1 MTTPNSALLLATT
14 AALVTGTAAFAQAP
28 TLDER
33 YGLEAAK
40 KNMATFKTADGL
52 KVALVAAEPM
62 IQNPTNIEVDPKG
75 RIWAVECLNYRRWM
89 KTRPEGDRVVILE
102 DTDGDGLVDKEKT
115 FYQNPEMTNPLGICV
130 LPQAKGTKVI
140 VSAAPN
146 IWLLTDSDGD
156 DVAEDAKVIF
166 KIGGTWNY
174 DHQVHAA
181 VFGPEGK
188 FYFNAGNSITELFW
202 PDGSIVKDLA
212 GNEITN
218 KGKPYRQGMVY
229 RCDIDLE
236 TGKASNVETLGHNFR
251 NNFETCVDSFGTMWQ
266 SDNDDDGNKGTRI
279 NYVMEF
285 GNYGFTDEMTGAG
298 WGAARTNIE
307 KETPL
312 RHWHLNDPGVVPNLL
327 QTGQGSPTGIL
338 INEGSALGPKFT
350 NQLIHCDAG
359 PRTVRAY
366 PVENDGAGYK
376 ATMVDILTSSD
387 SWYRASDVAIAPD
400 GSLFV
405 SDWYDPGVGGHNMGD
420 RQPGKIMG
428 RVYRV
433 SAVGSTAKA
442 PVPNVSTAAGAV
454 QALQSPNKPTQYI
467 AWRALHGMGAAAE
480 TALLG
485 LWKNENP
492 RLRARAL
499 SLLAQIKGSEA
510 KYLSIAVA
518 DSDPNLRIA
527 AIRLSGILASTRG
540 FDAKVHAGY
549 LAKLAADPNP
559 QVRRQVAVALY
570 QAKDSAKLW
579 AALAQQHDGK
589 DRWYLEALG
598 IGSIGNEDACF
609 DAWLAAVGTKWN
621 TPAGRDIVWRM
632 RSAKNADY
640 LARIIT
646 DAATTDLDR
655 PRYFRAFDFLPASPA
670 KMTVLAS
677 LAAAGAGDLTVREAL
692 LRLKGLDLA
701 ANPDAAKA
709 INTALDRTKDTP
721 AFIDLVRDFRVPNQ
735 GPALLATAIAIAQQ
749 PAASEAVK
757 MVLKEANAEQVIN
770 DALATPK
777 AATVVELLGNSGTP
791 AGLARVEAI
800 VAAGSLK
807 PEIREQAV
815 RALAR
820 SQSGAEKLIA
830 LARDKKL
837 PATLAPVAGRALRLV
852 EYASLKKDIDEL
864 FPVAAAPGG
873 KALSTVAD
881 LVKLQGDIAKGRAVF
896 ERAESSCVLCHRI
909 GDKGADFGPGLG
921 EIGAK
926 LPKEQIYENI
936 INPSAGLSMGFET
949 TQLTLKDG
957 STALGIVRSD
967 TRNEVV
973 LALPGGATNRF
984 EKGQIAKREKLT
996 TSMMPSGLNQ
1006 LLSQDDLVNLV
1017 EYLASLKTK

>member
-1 MTTPNSALLLATT
+1 MTIPNSSILLATT
-14 AALVTGTAAFAQAP
+14 AALVTGNAVFAQTA
-28 TLDER
+28 DER
-33 YGLEAAK
+33 YGLEVAK

-75 RIWAVECLNYRRWM
+75 RIWAVECVNYRRNM
-89 KTRPEGDRVVILE
+89 KLRPEGDRVVILE

-115 FYQNPEMTNPLGICV
+115 FYQNVAMTNPLGICV

-146 IWLLTDSDGD
+146 VWLLTDSDGD

-166 KIGGTWNY
+166 KIGGGFNH
-174 DHQVHAA
+174 DHQVHAF

-188 FYFNAGNSITELFW
+188 FYFNGGDATAEVLS
-202 PDGSIVKDLA
+202 PDGTPVKDLV
-212 GNEITN
+212 GNEVAN
-218 KGKPYRQGMVY
+218 KGKPYRRGMVF

-236 TGKASNVETLGHNFR
+236 TGKASNFETVGHNFR
-251 NNFETCVDSFGTMWQ
+251 NNFEVCVDSFGTMWQ
-266 SDNDDDGNKGTRI
+266 SDNDDDGNRSTRI
-279 NYVMEF
+279 NYVMEHGNF
-285 GNYGFTDEMTGAG
+285 GYTDEMTGAG
-298 WGAARTNIE
+298 WGTPRTNIE
-307 KETPL
+307 KETHR
-312 RHWHLNDPGVVPNLL
+312 RHWYQNDPGVVPNLL
-327 QTGQGSPTGIL
+327 PTGQGSPTGIL
-338 INEGSALGPKFT
+338 IHEGNALGAQFT
-350 NQLIHCDAG
+350 NQLIHCEPG
-359 PRTVRAY
+359 PRTVRSY

-376 ATMVDILTSSD
+376 ATMVDILTSTD

-400 GSLFV
+400 GSLV
-405 SDWYDPGVGGHNMGD
+405 ISDWYDPGVGGHAMGD

-433 SAVGSTAKA
+433 STTGNSTKA
-442 PVPNVSTAAGAV
+442 TAPDVSTAAGAV
-454 QALQSPNKPTQYI
+454 KALQSPNKPTQFI
-467 AWRALHGMGAAAE
+467 AWRALHGMGATAE

-485 LWKNENP
+485 LWKHENP
-492 RLRARAL
+492 RMRARAL

-510 KYLSIAVA
+510 KHLAAGIAEA
-518 DSDPNLRIA
+518 DPNLRIA
-527 AIRLSGILASTRG
+527 AIRLSQMLTRTRG
-540 FDAKVHAGY
+540 FDAKVHAGH
-549 LAKLAADPNP
+549 LAKLVADPNP
-559 QVRRQVAVALY
+559 QVRRQVALALFGS
-570 QAKDSAKLW
+570 QDVAKLW
-579 AALAQQHDGK
+579 TALAQQHDGT

-598 IGSIGNEDACF
+598 IGAMGHEDACF
-609 DAWLAAVGTKWN
+609 NAWLTAVGTKWN
-621 TPAGRDIVWRM
+621 TPAGRDIIWRM

-646 DAATTDLDR
+646 DAATTDADK

-670 KMTVLAS
+670 KTTALAS
-677 LAAAGAGDLTVREAL
+677 LAASGAGDFAVRESL

-709 INTALDRTKDTP
+709 INTALERAKGTP

-757 MVLKEANAEQVIN
+757 MVLKEAHAEQVIN
-770 DALATPK
+770 DALTTPK
-777 AATVVELLGNSGTP
+777 AADLVDLLGNSGTP
-791 AGLARVEAI
+791 AGIARVEAI
-800 VAAGSLK
+800 VAAGNLK

-837 PATLAPVAGRALRLV
+837 PATLAPTAGRALRSV
-852 EYASLKKDIDEL
+852 EYVTLKKDIDEL

-873 KALSTVAD
+873 KALPTTAD

-921 EIGAK
+921 DIGAK

-949 TQLTLKDG
+949 TVLTLKDG
-957 STALGIVRSD
+957 TTAQGIVRSD
-967 TRNEVV
+967 TRQEVV

-996 TSMMPSGLNQ
+996 TSMMPTGLNQ

-1017 EYLASLKTK
+1017 EYLASLKPQK